1 MTSKWNGMRIDLS
14 GKKAKITPPP
24 IKQKKEMQIEVGDFF
39 LVTTKNGAQYDGQ
52 VINLTE
58 TTLTI
63 EHWNE
68 VKDRLDETDLQL
80 NDITMLEGF
89 NDSQTTL

>member
-1 MTSKWNGMRIDLS
+1 
-14 GKKAKITPPP
+14 
-24 IKQKKEMQIEVGDFF
+24 MQIEVGDFF

-80 NDITMLEGF
+80 NDITMLEVF